1 MNVPPPIPPPA
12 AEASLSASGQG
23 RARDGAW
30 SWGLTKRSTNA
41 RRLAALLVVGAGTLV
56 VATLP
61 LVVSEAEAEAAGKCR
76 PQKAK
81 SFLIRA
87 SYMKGGGSIDAKM
100 HQRSIKYRT
109 LHYGY
114 VEGFGSK
121 DDNEHPPTYYSQAT
135 TFFGLPIKLN
145 RKVVPS
151 LKCVEAEIH
160 RACRKTPYEPKG
172 IGGYRDHNTYRG
184 GEITNH
190 LYGIAMDIDVGRN
203 PCCGCVEPW
212 PDHPLCKN
220 KSIWDK
226 TSMPK
231 CFIDSFEKYGWYWLG
246 RDKLEDTMH
255 FEFLGDP
262 KPFGGR

>member
-1 MNVPPPIPPPA
+1 MVTFPSPLPPPSP
-12 AEASLSASGQG
+12 
-23 RARDGAW
+23 
-30 SWGLTKRSTNA
+30 SWV
-41 RRLAALLVVGAGTLV
+41 RRLAALTALGAACIVTAGM
-56 VATLP
+56 P
-61 LVVSEAEAEAAGKCR
+61 LVAREAEAAGRCR

-81 SFLIRA
+81 AFLIRRT
-87 SYMKGGGSIDAKM
+87 YLRDGHFDAKT
-100 HQRSIKYRT
+100 HQKSITYRT
-109 LHYGY
+109 LNYGW
-114 VEGFGSK
+114 VEGFGSR
-121 DDNEHPPTYYSQAT
+121 DDNEHTPTFYAKDT

-151 LKCVEAEIH
+151 LKCVEEEAT

-190 LYGIAMDIDVGRN
+190 LYGIAMDIDTGRN
-203 PCCGCVEPW
+203 PCCGCVDPW
-212 PDHPLCKN
+212 PDHPLCKH

-246 RDKLEDTMH
+246 RDTLEDTMH

-262 KPFGGR
+262 KGFK

>member
-1 MNVPPPIPPPA
+1 MPLLPPSPQPA
-12 AEASLSASGQG
+12 TTPSLF
-23 RARDGAW
+23 RGA
-30 SWGLTKRSTNA
+30 GA
-41 RRLAALLVVGAGTLV
+41 RLASVIAVAATASVVLAMPVLGAND
-56 VATLP
+56 
-61 LVVSEAEAEAAGKCR
+61 AEAAGRCR

-81 SFLIRA
+81 KFLIRG
-87 SYMKGGGSIDAKM
+87 SYIKPGSFDSKM
-100 HQRSIKYRT
+100 HQKSITYRT
-109 LHYGY
+109 LNYGW
-114 VEGFGSK
+114 VEGFGSR
-121 DDNEHPPTYYSQAT
+121 DDNEHPPTFYAKDT

-145 RKVVPS
+145 RKVVPA
-151 LKCVEAEIH
+151 LKCVEEEIH
-160 RACRKTPYEPKG
+160 RACKKTPYEPKG

-190 LYGIAMDIDVGRN
+190 LYGIALDIDVGRN

-220 KSIWDK
+220 KSIWEK

-246 RDKLEDTMH
+246 RDTLEDTMH

-262 KPFGGR
+262 KPFNK